1 MIRRPPRSTLTDTLL
16 PYTTLFRSHLQVVE
30 HGAEERPV
38 ARHLRENFAA
48 VGLGAVPQRVADA
61 VPRRQAGAVL
71 RPGEHPRDRAQPADA
86 GVAPARG
93 ARTDV
98 QALDH
103 VDRRGGAE
111 GGVDKRVV
119 ERKSQRWN
127 TG

>member
-1 MIRRPPRSTLTDTLL
+1 MIRRPPRSTRTDTLC
-16 PYTTLFRSHLQVVE
+16 PYTTLFRS
-30 HGAEERPV
+30 
-38 ARHLRENFAA
+38 
-48 VGLGAVPQRVADA
+48 
-61 VPRRQAGAVL
+61 QAGAVL

-111 GGVDKRVV
+111 AAVATPLVV
-119 ERKSQRWN
+119 EQRPLAVPRAPGPPGGN
-127 TG
+127 IAPPRPAYAARAADRHGLG